1 MICQSNNEGCWGP
14 LCFCS
19 CKPPLTRGLLG
30 DVLEALTSTYAGQER
45 RSWWECPKGKS
56 GLRWTRSRRGRGG
69 EGGDSWIFA
78 EEMARLK
85 SLTLPHGGDWVNAL
99 LWGFTCDSR
108 SKGRH
113 QLKKN
118 VFFWALPE
126 SPDPLPPHPGNL
138 VLFFG
143 RQKQRFLWTLI
154 LGHFCNAWYD
164 DEFKDRYL
172 VFYKTSVLSS
182 SERHIFVKKIPQ
194 AITPSS

>member
-1 MICQSNNEGCWGP
+1 MRAAEDHSASVLASQ
-14 LCFCS
+14 
-19 CKPPLTRGLLG
+19 PLTRGLLG

-113 QLKKN
+113 QLKKKGFLLSIARITWPPPPPSGQLGSLFWTSKTTLFVN
-118 VFFWALPE
+118 FNSWAL
-126 SPDPLPPHPGNL
+126 L
-138 VLFFG
+138 
-143 RQKQRFLWTLI
+143 QCLI
-154 LGHFCNAWYD
+154 WWW
-164 DEFKDRYL
+164 
-172 VFYKTSVLSS
+172 
-182 SERHIFVKKIPQ
+182 I
-194 AITPSS
+194 

>member
-1 MICQSNNEGCWGP
+1 MRAAEDHSASVLASQ
-14 LCFCS
+14 
-19 CKPPLTRGLLG
+19 PLTRGLLG

-113 QLKKN
+113 QLKKC
-118 VFFWALPE
+118 FLLSIARITWPPPPPSGQLGSLFWTSKTTLSVNFNSRAL
-126 SPDPLPPHPGNL
+126 L
-138 VLFFG
+138 
-143 RQKQRFLWTLI
+143 QCLI
-154 LGHFCNAWYD
+154 WWW
-164 DEFKDRYL
+164 
-172 VFYKTSVLSS
+172 
-182 SERHIFVKKIPQ
+182 I
-194 AITPSS
+194 